1 MTDMDSGRPRPISDP
16 RDGRAAIVQEVRRR
30 WLGPAGGD
38 DELLDRNPVY
48 AYLVGTLYPI
58 EDGPAVTMSG
68 DGIEADIV
76 DEAPADGGIASDED
90 VDAQGDTDEEDEGI
104 NITGAFGWAPQS
116 MGTSFVHAG
125 DVVHVNLR
133 AGVYEAVESDGERWQ
148 RRPIEAEIP
157 IDVTASGGVSAL
169 DGRARLSWRSRRHNG
184 KRLTTVSLSNAEHV
198 EAGDAKRHPDL
209 CLFQVSMTCT
219 DPTGFSPYP
228 HADVFVSD
236 EDRELAFRY
245 RAKPVYAIG
254 HGVAVEWQPTDAPVS
269 VTTHVL
275 PEAEIGAIRARA
287 GSGDAYSMRW
297 LSDDTV
303 TVSDF
308 VDRLGGV
315 LDDYRNWIAG
325 QRRAADSIDDDF
337 AGVAASIVERQ
348 ERAVHRIRGGI
359 ELLRDAPEVLT
370 SFRMANRAMRWQ
382 MLRQRSLVD
391 PDARYGSALESDF
404 GVSEPRWRPFQLA
417 FILSALA
424 STVDAGHAD
433 RDLVDLIWF
442 PTGGGKTEAYLG
454 LAAIEMIR
462 RRLVRGHRGGGT
474 AVLTRYT
481 MRLLTA
487 QQFQR
492 AATLICALELMRYDD
507 ARLDE
512 APAFSIGMWLG
523 NTTTPGTYKKAAD
536 ILRQVKQQA
545 RPENPFQLLTCPWC
559 RTSIMPE
566 RYTARDEKYGVR
578 ASGQSFAFFC
588 PSEECPFHDELPVQ
602 VVDEGLY
609 DNPPTMLVATVDK
622 LARLAWISK
631 GAKLF
636 GVSTV
641 CDPPSLVIQDELHL
655 LSGPLGTIVGI
666 YEAAIGALLSWNGTA
681 PKTVAST
688 ATTRASVRQ
697 VRELMAKE
705 VESFPPSGLD
715 ADENYF
721 SEPDPESPGR
731 LYLGIMPQAHTPSWA
746 VGQLSAEL
754 LDAPRAANLSGAAE
768 DAYWTLVVY
777 HNSLREL
784 GRTVTILRDDVPSNL
799 ARRRNAEG
807 DARELRP
814 DGVQELNG
822 NVGSAELIELLQ
834 RLDKKAGES
843 DVIDALA
850 TTNIMSVGIDVER
863 LGVMLVNGHTKT
875 TSEYIQATSRVG
887 RGKTPGLV
895 VTMFRSGKPRDRSVF
910 ESFGAYHRA
919 YYRYVEP
926 SSVAPWSLQARRR
939 ALRAALVI
947 LVRHGA
953 NLADNAD
960 AALFDPQSA
969 AVKKAV
975 AALKRHVAY
984 ADERERDAV
993 AREIDDA
1000 VLDWVDARNRVQQ
1013 TGKKLVYQSRDAA
1026 ERLMRQFTDPGAGWP
1041 VMNSM
1046 RNVDEVVRVRANG
1059 ERRG

>member
-1 MTDMDSGRPRPISDP
+1 
-16 RDGRAAIVQEVRRR
+16 
-30 WLGPAGGD
+30 
-38 DELLDRNPVY
+38 
-48 AYLVGTLYPI
+48 
-58 EDGPAVTMSG
+58 
-68 DGIEADIV
+68 
-76 DEAPADGGIASDED
+76 
-90 VDAQGDTDEEDEGI
+90 
-104 NITGAFGWAPQS
+104 
-116 MGTSFVHAG
+116 
-125 DVVHVNLR
+125 
-133 AGVYEAVESDGERWQ
+133 
-148 RRPIEAEIP
+148 
-157 IDVTASGGVSAL
+157 
-169 DGRARLSWRSRRHNG
+169 
-184 KRLTTVSLSNAEHV
+184 
-198 EAGDAKRHPDL
+198 
-209 CLFQVSMTCT
+209 
-219 DPTGFSPYP
+219 
-228 HADVFVSD
+228 
-236 EDRELAFRY
+236 
-245 RAKPVYAIG
+245 
-254 HGVAVEWQPTDAPVS
+254 
-269 VTTHVL
+269 
-275 PEAEIGAIRARA
+275 
-287 GSGDAYSMRW
+287 
-297 LSDDTV
+297 
-303 TVSDF
+303 
-308 VDRLGGV
+308 
-315 LDDYRNWIAG
+315 
-325 QRRAADSIDDDF
+325 
-337 AGVAASIVERQ
+337 
-348 ERAVHRIRGGI
+348 
-359 ELLRDAPEVLT
+359 
-370 SFRMANRAMRWQ
+370 
-382 MLRQRSLVD
+382 
-391 PDARYGSALESDF
+391 
-404 GVSEPRWRPFQLA
+404 
-417 FILSALA
+417 
-424 STVDAGHAD
+424 
-433 RDLVDLIWF
+433 
-442 PTGGGKTEAYLG
+442 
-454 LAAIEMIR
+454 
-462 RRLVRGHRGGGT
+462 
-474 AVLTRYT
+474 
-481 MRLLTA
+481 
-487 QQFQR
+487 
-492 AATLICALELMRYDD
+492 
-507 ARLDE
+507 
-512 APAFSIGMWLG
+512 
-523 NTTTPGTYKKAAD
+523 
-536 ILRQVKQQA
+536 
-545 RPENPFQLLTCPWC
+545 
-559 RTSIMPE
+559 
-566 RYTARDEKYGVR
+566 
-578 ASGQSFAFFC
+578 
-588 PSEECPFHDELPVQ
+588 
-602 VVDEGLY
+602 
-609 DNPPTMLVATVDK
+609 
-622 LARLAWISK
+622 
-631 GAKLF
+631 
-636 GVSTV
+636 
-641 CDPPSLVIQDELHL
+641 
-655 LSGPLGTIVGI
+655 
-666 YEAAIGALLSWNGTA
+666 
-681 PKTVAST
+681 
-688 ATTRASVRQ
+688 
-697 VRELMAKE
+697 MAKE

-799 ARRRNAEG
+799 AMRRNAEG